1 MTIFYFYNK
10 KCKEKLVVILIKT
23 FLNFQ
28 KIITI
33 LKCKVLIISL
43 IIRIQT
49 WSKFSFFR
57 RRWWFGKWSF
67 WINCIPIIWCAIL
80 AFLITFWRFLITC
93 WHFFITFWCWRFT
106 PRHWQWRN
114 LRIIIFPPNIF
125 GKFSSII
132 IWINIT
138 GYSFSEY
145 VFF

>member
-1 MTIFYFYNK
+1 MR
-10 KCKEKLVVILIKT
+10 V
-23 FLNFQ
+23 
-28 KIITI
+28 
-33 LKCKVLIISL
+33 

-57 RRWWFGKWSF
+57 RRWWFGKWPS
-67 WINCIPIIWCAIL
+67 WINCIPIIWCATL

-145 VFF
+145 IFFQPNILNEVHMKVILTKNPYFYHYYLPYKVSICENV